1 MLVLKK
7 AFITPDFDEKLSTV
21 HTRSGFYANALQ
33 SKVIRDKQ
41 QQDILEWICPK
52 GGTSIPPKR
61 RDEVVNT
68 HQPFVNSEEY
78 LNWVGNG
85 SPTLICTGHRT
96 FFFETSLILM
106 KLAWENHTLCLSL
119 FLQPFL
125 TSISSMIFNRLR
137 ENPKLGISYFFF
149 NHSNREE
156 TAENVIRVLLRQ
168 SVAQLPRIP
177 GDVSA
182 EYSRFINDPHRVM
195 PSRKTLATLLI
206 SSLKEFSSS
215 PRFILLDAYDEFRN
229 TSDEERQRT
238 ELCSLLSA
246 ICRSGLARILITT
259 RPQCRQE
266 LKDALIGSQ
275 IAVVKGDSDDVEKYL
290 DDQIM
295 PLKRLNDE
303 LKANIKKT
311 ILDANRKEGW

>member
-41 QQDILEWICPK
+41 HQDILEWICPK

-168 SVAQLPRIP
+168 SVAQLRRIP
-177 GDVSA
+177 EDVSTG
-182 EYSRFINDPHRVM
+182 YFRFINDPHRMM
-195 PSRKTLATLLI
+195 PSRNTFANLLKT
-206 SSLKEFSSS
+206 SLKEFSSS
-215 PRFILLDAYDEFRN
+215 PSFILLDAYDEFRN
-229 TSDEERQRT
+229 SSDEEGQRT
-238 ELCSLLSA
+238 ELCSSLCA
-246 ICRSGLARILITT
+246 IYRSGSTRILITT

-266 LKDALIGSQ
+266 LKDTYSESQ
-275 IAVVKGDSDDVEKYL
+275 IAVVKGDSADIEKYL
-290 DDQIM
+290 DDRIQ

-311 ILDANRKEGW
+311 ILDANREEGW